1 MTGEMNFKSL
11 LLKRC
16 IFMEHLLLDW
26 IVKFKLCNLFLF
38 QGLFEPLFVKDA
50 HQGAATTTCY
60 VSLQSQVKAVSVE
73 YFTDCNLSKPSP
85 EATDMDLAKKLWD
98 ITSSLIK

>member
-50 HQGAATTTCY
+50 HQ
-60 VSLQSQVKAVSVE
+60 SQVKAVSVE